1 MKYIVERYGSD
12 RVSQIIT
19 FGRMKSRQAVK
30 DVGRATGVE
39 YALMDRVAK
48 LIPLDAKSIRE
59 AVERT
64 PELRQA
70 IQEDPRIR
78 EVLDVAAHIEGLA
91 RHASQHAA
99 GVVITPV
106 PMTDLVPIRRIK
118 PSGSEGGLD
127 ISQTVTQF
135 TMEPIEKLGLVK
147 MDFLGLS
154 TLSII
159 EEALENIRHNVKLV
173 PDLNHVPMDD
183 PAAYCLLQEADTMG
197 IF

>member
-1 MKYIVERYGSD
+1 M
-12 RVSQIIT
+12 
-19 FGRMKSRQAVK
+19 
-30 DVGRATGVE
+30 
-39 YALMDRVAK
+39 AK

-118 PSGSEGGLD
+118 PSASPSGSEGGLD

-147 MDFLGLS
+147 MDFLGFS

-159 EEALENIRHNVKLV
+159 EEALENIRHNGKPV
-173 PDLNHVPMDD
+173 PDLN
-183 PAAYCLLQEADTMG
+183 LE
-197 IF
+197 